1 MGQSVFKFKK
11 LKNRRRN
18 LLRNNS
24 IWIGLYITQNQFSS
38 TKSEKTRERIILA
51 NTLNGIEF
59 TWASQFSS
67 SISWKKT
74 KERNLLRIIWLEL
87 DYTLLKI
94 RFQVQKVKNP
104 KENFFSKY
112 FDWNRIYMGK
122 SVFKFNKLK
131 KQEREIF

>member
-1 MGQSVFKFKK
+1 MGKSVFKFKK

-51 NTLNGIEF
+51 NTSNGIEF

-67 SISWKKT
+67 SI
-74 KERNLLRIIWLEL
+74 N
-87 DYTLLKI
+87 
-94 RFQVQKVKNP
+94 
-104 KENFFSKY
+104 
-112 FDWNRIYMGK
+112 
-122 SVFKFNKLK
+122 
-131 KQEREIF
+131 